1 MEQQF
6 EGYFVRRHAKQG
18 VEQLV
23 PTEALE
29 PEEVLFSVVMKFYW
43 VPSQPSMEI
52 LEAYSLVPL

>member
-29 PEEVLFSVVMKFYW
+29 PEEVLFSVVTQFYL
-43 VPSQPSMEI
+43 VLSQPSMEI
-52 LEAYSLVPL
+52 LEVYSLVPL

>member
-6 EGYFVRRHAKQG
+6 VGYFAGKHAKRG
-18 VEQLV
+18 VELLV

-29 PEEVLFSVVMKFYW
+29 PEEVLFSVVTKFYW

-52 LEAYSLVPL
+52 LEAYLLVPS